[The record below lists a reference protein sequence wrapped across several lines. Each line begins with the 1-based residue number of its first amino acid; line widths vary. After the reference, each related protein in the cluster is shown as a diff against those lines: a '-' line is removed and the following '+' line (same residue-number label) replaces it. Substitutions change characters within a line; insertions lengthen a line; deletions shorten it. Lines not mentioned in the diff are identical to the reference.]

1 MTTSKLLLIV
11 FAALI
16 ALSGL
21 AAIWRPEK
29 NLGGKTPLVWVSD
42 NNPARTEQI
51 NAFNEE
57 NPGLHLSLDY
67 GSAGAQKI
75 ILQCASGVGPDIF
88 DFGSEEIGTY
98 VAAGVVWDVTD
109 AAAKMGFSAEK
120 NGWPNG
126 GMTYT
131 YRERQYGFPCN
142 TGANILIYNKN
153 VFDHF
158 GIPYPET
165 LITWE
170 DFIELAKTVNSATN
184 PKPGEK
190 GKIFACTGFEWRIFF
205 ESLRGEYFNE
215 DGSLNIANSAEL
227 KKAFQMHH
235 DFLYTYRL
243 MPSTVEAKQMSG
255 QGGWGSG
262 NLNQVAAN
270 RYAMVTTGHWSL
282 IAFSRAYQKQVEALE
297 KQGVKIEDIK
307 NPLDKPLR
315 IGAVLIPHFAGK
327 PPSYRV
333 GSRVAGINAGS
344 PHREEALE
352 FLQYLA
358 GPTYSKLLNESADW
372 LPGNPEYADLGV
384 DPGPPALSRLELQ
397 KTTETA
403 MASGYATRESPF
415 LLSGDVLRVL
425 RAQISRMESDP
436 KISVDDLLRTA
447 EDELDTL
454 MRRNLD
460 RNPDLKK
467 LYIERFGEASYKAL

>member
-21 AAIWRPEK
+21 AAIWRPDR
-29 NLGGKTPLVWVSD
+29 NLDGKTPLVWVSD
-42 NNPARTEQI
+42 NNPARTAQI

-57 NPGLHLSLDY
+57 NPGLSLKLDY
-67 GSAGAQKI
+67 GSSGAQKI

-88 DFGSEEIGTY
+88 DYGSEEIGTY
-98 VAAGVVWDVTD
+98 VEAGVLWDVTE

-126 GMTYT
+126 KMTYT
-131 YRERQYGFPCN
+131 YNGKQYGFPCN
-142 TGANILIYNKN
+142 TGSNILIYNKN

-158 GIPYPET
+158 GIPYPSG
-165 LITWE
+165 LMTWE
-170 DFIELAKTVNSATN
+170 DFIELAKSVNSVTN
-184 PKPGEK
+184 PKNERE
-190 GKIFACTGFEWRIFF
+190 KIFACTGFEWRIFF
-205 ESLRGEYFNE
+205 ESLRGEFFNK
-215 DGSLNIANSAEL
+215 DGSLNIANSPEL

-235 DFLYTYRL
+235 DFLYSYRL

-262 NLNQVAAN
+262 NLNQLGAN
-270 RYAMVTTGHWSL
+270 RYAMVVTGHWSL
-282 IAFSRAYQKQVEALE
+282 IAFGRAYQKQMEAFE
-297 KQGVKIEDIK
+297 RQGLKIEDIQ
-307 NPLDKPLR
+307 NPLEKPLR
-315 IGAVLIPHFAGK
+315 LGAVLIPHFAGK
-327 PPSYRV
+327 PASYRI
-333 GSRVAGINAGS
+333 GSRVAGINARS
-344 PHREEALE
+344 PRREEALA

-372 LPGNPEYADLGV
+372 LPGNPEYANLGV

-403 MASGYATRESPF
+403 MQSGYALRESPF
-415 LLSGDVLRVL
+415 LLNGDVMRVV

-436 KISVDDLLRTA
+436 NIPIDALLQSA
-447 EDELDTL
+447 ETELKTL

-460 RNPDLKK
+460 RNPDLKN